1 MYWLD
6 LEQDFRQLL
15 SLCNFSMAIKNFINI
30 FNEKSDN
37 IAIIHNQNKYK
48 YKDLFDRIK
57 KYENSVSLKQCA
69 TGEIIAINSDFNF
82 TSISLIF
89 FLIIRSCIILPIYN
103 KKNNEKEKF
112 LNISQANKVINI
124 DKDQNILIENLKND
138 SKNNLIKKLRSDKSP
153 GLILFSSGSSGSPKA
168 AVHNFNNL
176 LLKFHK
182 IRPPLTAI
190 NFLLF
195 DHWGGLNTMF
205 HILSNGGK
213 LVIINDRTPE
223 IIAKAIEDNKANLL
237 PASPTFLNLLI
248 LSDIHKKYNLKSLE
262 IISYGTEPMPET
274 TLLKL
279 KSIFPNVKLQQTYGL
294 IEVGVLRSKSESD
307 NSLWVKV
314 GGEGYKIR
322 IVDGLLEIKAISA
335 MLGYLNA
342 PNPFTKD
349 GWYKTGDKVLEKKG
363 YIKILGR
370 KSEVIN
376 VGGEKV
382 YPQEIENEILSIE
395 NVKDVS
401 VFSEKN
407 AFIGN
412 IICANISL
420 KKPEDKSIFK
430 EKMIDYL
437 SNRISKYKIPVKV
450 NFMID
455 VGHTSRFKKKRN

>member
-1 MYWLD
+1 ML
-6 LEQDFRQLL
+6 
-15 SLCNFSMAIKNFINI
+15 
-30 FNEKSDN
+30 
-37 IAIIHNQNKYK
+37 
-48 YKDLFDRIK
+48 
-57 KYENSVSLKQCA
+57 
-69 TGEIIAINSDFNF
+69 
-82 TSISLIF
+82 
-89 FLIIRSCIILPIYN
+89 
-103 KKNNEKEKF
+103 
-112 LNISQANKVINI
+112 
-124 DKDQNILIENLKND
+124 
-138 SKNNLIKKLRSDKSP
+138 
-153 GLILFSSGSSGSPKA
+153 
-168 AVHNFNNL
+168 
-176 LLKFHK
+176 
-182 IRPPLTAI
+182 
-190 NFLLF
+190 
-195 DHWGGLNTMF
+195 
-205 HILSNGGK
+205 
-213 LVIINDRTPE
+213 
-223 IIAKAIEDNKANLL
+223 IEDNKANLL